1 LKITII
7 TIGSSGDVQ
16 PFVALGMGLKQAGHN
31 VTLCTS
37 DRFKISIIERGLNY
51 AEMTDDLIKIID
63 TDEGRA
69 AIESGGNSFSL
80 IKKVKPIIRRM
91 LDEAWVAAQEA
102 EVIIYHPKALGG
114 YHIAE
119 KLGIPAF
126 MSLPLPL
133 YTPTITFPNL
143 MLPNFK
149 LGGWFNKLTYKI
161 LPLLTA
167 PYMDVVN
174 QWRCEVLNLPPRSF
188 LASELVRSNGQPVPV
203 LYSYSKHVVPRPDDW
218 PETTVATGYCFLDR
232 IDNWQPPEDLVEFL
246 VAGSPPVYVGFGS
259 MAGRN
264 PEKVTQIV
272 FESLARSGQRG
283 VIATG
288 WGGLAVSDLPDNLF
302 KIESIP
308 HDWLFPQMV
317 AVVHHGGA
325 GTTAAGLRAGKPT
338 VICPFFG
345 DQPFWGR
352 RVFELGVGPEPIPH
366 KKLSVE
372 KLANAIQVAVSDD
385 DIRKRAAGLGEKI
398 RAENGLARAVDFISD
413 QLANWFLVSG

>member
-1 LKITII
+1 
-7 TIGSSGDVQ
+7 
-16 PFVALGMGLKQAGHN
+16 
-31 VTLCTS
+31 
-37 DRFKISIIERGLNY
+37 
-51 AEMTDDLIKIID
+51 
-63 TDEGRA
+63 
-69 AIESGGNSFSL
+69 
-80 IKKVKPIIRRM
+80 
-91 LDEAWVAAQEA
+91 
-102 EVIIYHPKALGG
+102 
-114 YHIAE
+114 
-119 KLGIPAF
+119 
-126 MSLPLPL
+126 
-133 YTPTITFPNL
+133 
-143 MLPNFK
+143 
-149 LGGWFNKLTYKI
+149 
-161 LPLLTA
+161 
-167 PYMDVVN
+167 
-174 QWRCEVLNLPPRSF
+174 
-188 LASELVRSNGQPVPV
+188 
-203 LYSYSKHVVPRPDDW
+203 
-218 PETTVATGYCFLDR
+218 
-232 IDNWQPPEDLVEFL
+232 LVEFL

-398 RAENGLARAVDFISD
+398 RAENGIARAVDFISD

>member
-1 LKITII
+1 
-7 TIGSSGDVQ
+7 
-16 PFVALGMGLKQAGHN
+16 MGLKQAGHN

-133 YTPTITFPNL
+133 YTPTSAFPNL
-143 MLPNFK
+143 MLPNLK

-174 QWRCEVLNLPPRSF
+174 QWRSEVLNLPPRSF

-203 LYSYSKHVVPRPDDW
+203 LYSYSQHVFPRPDDW

-272 FESLARSGQRG
+272 FESLARAGQRG

-366 KKLSVE
+366 KKLCVE

-385 DIRKRAAGLGEKI
+385 NIRKRAAGLGEKI
-398 RAENGLARAVDFISD
+398 RAENGIARAVDFISD